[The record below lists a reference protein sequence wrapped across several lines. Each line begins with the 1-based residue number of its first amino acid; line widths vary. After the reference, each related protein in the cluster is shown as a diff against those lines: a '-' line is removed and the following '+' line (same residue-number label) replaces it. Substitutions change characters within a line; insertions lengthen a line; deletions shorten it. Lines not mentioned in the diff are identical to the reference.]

1 MKAKIVQ
8 LEEKKFIGMHWFGK
22 HKEDISSLWCSYM
35 SKAETIPNKTPS
47 KNQFGICYMEGN
59 EPSQEHFHYIACRE
73 VSSIET
79 IPESLSSKTL
89 PASKYAVY
97 THKGLLSTLADTY
110 NKIYCEWLK
119 EDGLEPNY
127 DFNFELYDER
137 FDDNSENSEMDIYVP
152 IK

>member
-8 LEEKKFIGMHWFGK
+8 LEEKKFIGKHWFGK
-22 HKEDISSLWCSYM
+22 HKEDISSLWCSFM
-35 SKAETIPNKTPS
+35 SKIETIPNKTPS
-47 KNQFGICYMEGN
+47 QNQYGICYMEGN

-73 VSSIET
+73 VSSIES

-97 THKGLLSTLADTY
+97 THKGPLDTLADTFHKVY
-110 NKIYCEWLK
+110 SEWLI
-119 EDGLEPNY
+119 EDGLEPIT
-127 DFNFELYDER
+127 DLSFELYDER
-137 FDDNSENSEMDIYVP
+137 FIYNNEHSEMDIYIP